1 MTNYDEMFERG
12 EYAKP
17 KFNEKLINQLS
28 DRVRAENLGC
38 AFDDEMEAIDERIAE
53 LEYTLTQ
60 LGAKERDVIRAEER
74 EACAK
79 VCDAEAYDWGNR
91 RCTLQHAGWKAAEHC
106 AAVIRARNK

>member
-1 MTNYDEMFERG
+1 MESLYSQLQTAYRRIREFKRNLAER
-12 EYAKP
+12 
-17 KFNEKLINQLS
+17 
-28 DRVRAENLGC
+28 
-38 AFDDEMEAIDERIAE
+38 DERIAE
-53 LEYTLTQ
+53 LEDTLTQ